1 MSYNPYSSSQN
12 SSNQQPSHNPYAQ
25 AGQSGM
31 PGQSGQSGQSS
42 QFGSFGQPGQPGG
55 FGMANQPRPS
65 QHTRRAQ
72 LKRGLLYAAGY
83 VGVIWLVHLISLV
96 IFGGNLVYFGIHPLE
111 PASLPHI
118 FTSPILHVN
127 FEHLISN
134 TLPGA
139 IFAFL
144 IGCSGHRVFWEVTAF
159 VVMIGGLG
167 TWLFGGPGTNHVG
180 ASMLVYGWLA
190 YLLVRGIFNRSGGQI
205 AIGVVLGLMYS
216 GLVWGV
222 LPIDEGISWQAHLFG
237 AIGGIASGMI
247 ITSDDPPHLRA
258 KREAKKAAKAKAA
271 QTAQPQS
278 QPQPQPGS
286 PQQSAPQPGTH
297 SGVQF
302 GSQSQSSFN
311 PPGSGSQPG
320 PFYGPP
326 GS

>member
-12 SSNQQPSHNPYAQ
+12 SSNQQPPHNPYAQ

-31 PGQSGQSGQSS
+31 PGQSS

-55 FGMANQPRPS
+55 FSTATQPRPS

-72 LKRGLLYAAGY
+72 LKRGLLYAVGY

-180 ASMLVYGWLA
+180 ASMLVLS
-190 YLLVRGIFNRSGGQI
+190 LIHI
-205 AIGVVLGLMYS
+205 
-216 GLVWGV
+216 
-222 LPIDEGISWQAHLFG
+222 
-237 AIGGIASGMI
+237 
-247 ITSDDPPHLRA
+247 
-258 KREAKKAAKAKAA
+258 
-271 QTAQPQS
+271 
-278 QPQPQPGS
+278 
-286 PQQSAPQPGTH
+286 
-297 SGVQF
+297 
-302 GSQSQSSFN
+302 
-311 PPGSGSQPG
+311 
-320 PFYGPP
+320 
-326 GS
+326 